1 MGNNGN
7 DFTHRRPVPLIAVIV
22 NVRRLITLV
31 YVVILG
37 GLGLGGGIIFVD
49 ARAEYRKLQQ
59 AESDLRRRLSEA
71 EARLAEQERTLD
83 RLRTDKDYVARLVR
97 QKLHYAKP
105 GEVIFRFED

>member
-1 MGNNGN
+1 
-7 DFTHRRPVPLIAVIV
+7 LIAGNV
-22 NVRRLITLV
+22 NSRRLVTLI

-59 AESDLRRRLSEA
+59 AESELRRRLNEA
-71 EARLAEQERTLD
+71 ESRLAEQERTLE

>member
-1 MGNNGN
+1 MRRRRVNARQFTPQGPRDGN
-7 DFTHRRPVPLIAVIV
+7 DFTHCREVSLIAGNV
-22 NVRRLITLV
+22 NARRLITLI

-37 GLGLGGGIIFVD
+37 GLG
-49 ARAEYRKLQQ
+49 
-59 AESDLRRRLSEA
+59 EA
-71 EARLAEQERTLD
+71 ETRLAEQERTLE